1 MSNPEIKEQAEQ
13 KIEVLPEILKY
24 NYNITYASDEDI
36 NSIIDDENSKLF
48 HIKIKP
54 QTDEKW
60 TKPADYIDSIDQE
73 YMQKFKDERLKKKI
87 WKKKISEDKRKKL
100 EEERDEW
107 WNYLEEHK
115 ERREDW
121 ETEMMNKY
129 EKLCEQKKSAEI
141 KKMKLIRYS
150 GIEKYKEYPA
160 LYNTLV
166 RIRDHSENIQNIDL
180 VIMEKSP
187 EFELQ
192 EKIKDM
198 RASLTEVLSND
209 WNVKKIKETRNE
221 TMKSIKKDVL
231 FVLSKIQKNWNLVID
246 EIWNNKDNLEAGI
259 QVVEEIMKAIPQN
272 ISINIKKDTD
282 RVKFI
287 HRREWNSWYKYDQI
301 IELLMSEWKQII
313 EC

>member
-1 MSNPEIKEQAEQ
+1 MNDPEIKEQAEQ
-13 KIEVLPEILKY
+13 KIEVLPQILKY
-24 NYNITYASDEDI
+24 NYNISYASDEDI

-259 QVVEEIMKAIPQN
+259 QVVEEIMKTIPQN

-301 IELLMSEWKQII
+301 IELLKSEWKQII

>member
-1 MSNPEIKEQAEQ
+1 MNDPEIKEQAEQ
-13 KIEVLPEILKY
+13 KIEVLPQILKY
-24 NYNITYASDEDI
+24 NYNISYASDEDV

-150 GIEKYKEYPA
+150 GIEKYKGYPA

-180 VIMEKSP
+180 VIMEKSS

-198 RASLTEVLSND
+198 RASLTEALSND

-259 QVVEEIMKAIPQN
+259 QVVEEIMKTIPQN

-301 IELLMSEWKQII
+301 IELLKSEWKQII